1 MTNLAYCELYRKQK
15 CRQKTC
21 KAKLKWDQ
29 AENISI
35 QVTLKHLN
43 IFTNANKMRTFV
55 PSNIYNTKLCSSQIV
70 FWNSFD
76 ETLGHK
82 VSRNLCNDHGRMST
96 Y

>member
-1 MTNLAYCELYRKQK
+1 MQTENLQGEVEV
-15 CRQKTC
+15 
-21 KAKLKWDQ
+21 DQ

-55 PSNIYNTKLCSSQIV
+55 PSNMYNTKLCSSQIV

-76 ETLGHK
+76 KTLEHK